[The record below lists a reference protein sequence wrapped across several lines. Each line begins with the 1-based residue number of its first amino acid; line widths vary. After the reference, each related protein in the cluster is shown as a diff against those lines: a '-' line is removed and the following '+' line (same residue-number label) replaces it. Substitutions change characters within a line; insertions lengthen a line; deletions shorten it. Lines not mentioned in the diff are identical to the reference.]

1 VIADIAFAFSLWGV
15 CWVSKVRKEVEKKG
29 YTQCDVMWRALAH
42 QLCCADVLQDA
53 GEMCGRNMIFKSA
66 SVSPELSIILKS

>member
-1 VIADIAFAFSLWGV
+1 MLFYGVIADIAFAFSLWGV

-42 QLCCADVLQDA
+42 QLCCADAPRRRGNVWKEHD
-53 GEMCGRNMIFKSA
+53 F
-66 SVSPELSIILKS
+66 